1 MKIIRLRAVLA
12 RRSAIPNCRRNPG
25 MQDCADQLIGVSH
38 PAQLKCFAWG
48 GRGDREITAIL
59 AEGPIQPATNAVEGF
74 DLGGRDCRA

>member
-1 MKIIRLRAVLA
+1 
-12 RRSAIPNCRRNPG
+12 

-59 AEGPIQPATNAVEGF
+59 AEGPIQPATNAV
-74 DLGGRDCRA
+74 